1 MWYNISM
8 KKIFLT
14 LFLIFATILG
24 VNAQANESAI
34 QIFFLS
40 PLKQKKPQNTCKTDA
55 CKVLLKNIK
64 EAQDSIDFAIYG
76 INEQDKIF
84 NALVNAQKRGVKVR
98 WVTDLNER
106 KRNIYYDTY
115 MCSTRLSRWLSGNES
130 TCQRR
135 RRGFDP
141 WIRKS
146 PWRRK
151 WQPTPVLSEKSHEQR
166 SLASCSPWSLRHN

>member
-1 MWYNISM
+1 M
-8 KKIFLT
+8 KKICLT
-14 LFLIFATILG
+14 LFLFFVMVLG

-115 MCSTRLSRWLSGNES
+115 SLMHK
-130 TCQRR
+130 
-135 RRGFDP
+135 
-141 WIRKS
+141 I
-146 PWRRK
+146 
-151 WQPTPVLSEKSHEQR
+151 PTYKTDYFSQQKEAER
-166 SLASCSPWSLRHN
+166 T